1 MDQAWVPLQGG
12 CTLWAAGGWGEGAGG
27 GDSGGVSGDDGGDD
41 AVHMNGVPVHADA
54 VAGKICEVGGGSVV
68 VAAEVAAVAAA
79 VAVGTRPGTG
89 SLAGDSEGAWS
100 GNPGVAVGFPACA
113 AGNATTVHAEDRCG
127 EEQEVPQ
134 AEMGS
139 TGNPHLCAAV
149 TAVHM
154 GRERAS
160 VPDPDSRCE

>member
-1 MDQAWVPLQGG
+1 M
-12 CTLWAAGGWGEGAGG
+12 
-27 GDSGGVSGDDGGDD
+27 
-41 AVHMNGVPVHADA
+41 
-54 VAGKICEVGGGSVV
+54 
-68 VAAEVAAVAAA
+68 
-79 VAVGTRPGTG
+79 TRLTIK
-89 SLAGDSEGAWS
+89 SSTTSEGAWS

-149 TAVHM
+149 PAVHM

-160 VPDPDSRCE
+160 VPDLKAQRTHC